1 MKKIMLILLT
11 ALVSLLPES
20 AVANSG
26 KSLVII
32 DSGIATDSEFAK
44 TMLIEEACFIEFGK
58 CPNGQSSMVGF
69 GSARIDPSNIKDRS
83 LHHGTQMSSVAL
95 QIDPAIKLVMVRVVG
110 ISSSG
115 YANTYRSGILTKA
128 LEWVDANSERL
139 NVGAV
144 SISLGRSYAQNSC
157 PIELPLQTQVKKLL
171 EKNIPVV
178 AASGNG
184 SSSKKIDYP
193 ACIPE
198 VVAVGATD
206 TRYSQRGVTGWIYP
220 VMRISNSSPDLDYYT
235 LGKYITTNMFGEKS
249 LQVGTS
255 VSTVAF
261 ATNLVKIQNSGTDRK
276 ELFIVINTTLEN
288 AYRSMQDISKKHY
301 SVSR

>member
-1 MKKIMLILLT
+1 MKKISLILLT
-11 ALVSLLPES
+11 VLASLLPES
-20 AVANSG
+20 AVANSS

-44 TMLIEEACFIEFGK
+44 NMLLEEACFIEFGK
-58 CPNGQSSMVGF
+58 CPNGQSSMIGF
-69 GSARIDPSNIKDRS
+69 GASRIDPSNIKDRS
-83 LHHGTQMSSVAL
+83 LHHGTQMSSVAH
-95 QIDPAIKLVMVRVVG
+95 QVDPAIKLVMVRVVG

-115 YANTYRSGILTKA
+115 YANTYRSGAITKA

-184 SSSKKIDYP
+184 SNNKKIDYP

-206 TRYSQRGVTGWIYP
+206 TRYSQRGVIGWIYP
-220 VMRISNSSPDLDYYT
+220 VMAISNSSSDLDYYT
-235 LGKYITTNMFGEKS
+235 LGKYLTTNMFGEKS

-261 ATNLVKIQNSGTDRK
+261 ATNLVKMQNSGIDNK
-276 ELFIVINTTLEN
+276 ELFNVINLSLEN
-288 AYRSMQDISKKHY
+288 AYRSMQDISKKQY
-301 SVSR
+301 SISR

>member
-1 MKKIMLILLT
+1 
-11 ALVSLLPES
+11 
-20 AVANSG
+20 
-26 KSLVII
+26 
-32 DSGIATDSEFAK
+32 
-44 TMLIEEACFIEFGK
+44 
-58 CPNGQSSMVGF
+58 
-69 GSARIDPSNIKDRS
+69 
-83 LHHGTQMSSVAL
+83 
-95 QIDPAIKLVMVRVVG
+95 
-110 ISSSG
+110 
-115 YANTYRSGILTKA
+115 
-128 LEWVDANSERL
+128 
-139 NVGAV
+139 
-144 SISLGRSYAQNSC
+144 
-157 PIELPLQTQVKKLL
+157 VKKLL

-206 TRYSQRGVTGWIYP
+206 TRYSKRGVIGWIYP
-220 VMRISNSSPDLDYYT
+220 VMAISNSSPDLDYYT

-261 ATNLVKIQNSGTDRK
+261 ASNLVKMQNSGTDRK
-276 ELFIVINTTLEN
+276 ELFNVINTTLEN